1 MRLAD
6 MHIHTT
12 FSPDGKSSMEEQCIK
27 AIEIGIPIICFTDHV
42 DFNSSEIN
50 VGRIINKASTNFD
63 VSEYF
68 YEVNRLRRIYN
79 SIQILIG
86 IEFSEPHLFPTEF
99 EDYSS
104 MPFDYILGSIHHCY
118 GSVFPGAKNIEE
130 SKAIDEYYNLMLKS
144 IQTCEFQAMA
154 HIDFPRRY
162 FDNWNVSDKVTDLIK
177 YLEISKATIYNYRN
191 LENFSDIPKDKQYK
205 IFYLFG
211 KESEE
216 ELELVLDE
224 ADPDILA
231 QYVNRISSILKE
243 SIQSKKQSLS
253 SIEDLT
259 SELERLQGENEA
271 LKQQV
276 AAGQALNGL
285 DPFTKSVII
294 DKVAAIVNGTS
305 AAEIKEFLDY
315 IDIFDKYRKFTK
327 GE

>member
-1 MRLAD
+1 MTTKLFERLV
-6 MHIHTT
+6 TK
-12 FSPDGKSSMEEQCIK
+12 FSI
-27 AIEIGIPIICFTDHV
+27 
-42 DFNSSEIN
+42 
-50 VGRIINKASTNFD
+50 
-63 VSEYF
+63 
-68 YEVNRLRRIYN
+68 
-79 SIQILIG
+79 
-86 IEFSEPHLFPTEF
+86 
-99 EDYSS
+99 
-104 MPFDYILGSIHHCY
+104 
-118 GSVFPGAKNIEE
+118 
-130 SKAIDEYYNLMLKS
+130 
-144 IQTCEFQAMA
+144 
-154 HIDFPRRY
+154 
-162 FDNWNVSDKVTDLIK
+162 KVTDLIK

-216 ELELVLDE
+216 EFEFVLDE

-253 SIEDLT
+253 SVEDLT